1 MISRK
6 ISLALL
12 AVLAS
17 ISLSA
22 CGSGPAE
29 EGGPVAT
36 LPDVKKVDKTIL
48 YGERR
53 ESLSSIESLY
63 GAHSNDPII
72 AARYAKALRESG
84 NLKKAEQILAPLV
97 KQKNVPTLVYAETA
111 ALQLENGKFLSAENS
126 ARRAIKVDENNYRAW
141 HILGIA
147 LDAQEKHPAAESAL
161 RKALE
166 IWKGDDDVP
175 VMNNLAL
182 NLAAQGYTD
191 KALDILYNA
200 KAKDPSRKEIERNIR
215 IIRTLNEPADYNLA
229 KKGVTAAEVTKQ
241 TEEAKKKKT
250 TTNKEKKETKETK
263 ETKK

>member
-1 MISRK
+1 MMISRK
-6 ISLALL
+6 ISLVLL
-12 AVLAS
+12 AALAS
-17 ISLSA
+17 VSLSA
-22 CGSGPAE
+22 CGSAPDTAE
-29 EGGPVAT
+29 EGTPVTT
-36 LPDVKKVDKTIL
+36 LSDVKKVDKTIL

-63 GAHSNDPII
+63 TAHSNDPII

-84 NLKKAEQILAPLV
+84 NLKKAEQILTPLL
-97 KQKNVPTLVYAETA
+97 KQKNVPTLVYAEAA
-111 ALQLENGKFLSAENS
+111 ALQLENGKFVSAENS
-126 ARRAIKVDENNYRAW
+126 ARRAIKTDANNYRAW

-191 KALDILYNA
+191 KALDMLYKA

-215 IIRTLNEPADYNLA
+215 IIRTLNEPADYSLA

-241 TEEAKKKKT
+241 TQDAKKKNNAE
-250 TTNKEKKETKETK
+250 NKDPSK